1 MIFCARQLQE
11 QACEQQQAL
20 FFYYRRYVEFAII
33 IGYWP
38 VGSGKNKSAET
49 VKKKKRVNGLAPFLL
64 LTYILVFLPRFQFY
78 QCKLFF
84 LTLTCPWYRISLQPL
99 VVMWNDW
106 HDLLCKATPGK
117 GLWTSATTL
126 QLLGHLQGLWQSSPR
141 CGASIV
147 EALDELNSDMNGPDE
162 KGIGKQKHL
171 EYSTC

>member
-84 LTLTCPWYRISLQPL
+84 FNAYLPLIQNLIAASGGHVEWLTWSSVQSNSRKRLVNISNYSSTFRTFTRPLTKFSK
-99 VVMWNDW
+99 MW
-106 HDLLCKATPGK
+106 CKHCGSTG
-117 GLWTSATTL
+117 WTKLRHEWSWRE
-126 QLLGHLQGLWQSSPR
+126 GNW
-141 CGASIV
+141 
-147 EALDELNSDMNGPDE
+147 
-162 KGIGKQKHL
+162 
-171 EYSTC
+171 